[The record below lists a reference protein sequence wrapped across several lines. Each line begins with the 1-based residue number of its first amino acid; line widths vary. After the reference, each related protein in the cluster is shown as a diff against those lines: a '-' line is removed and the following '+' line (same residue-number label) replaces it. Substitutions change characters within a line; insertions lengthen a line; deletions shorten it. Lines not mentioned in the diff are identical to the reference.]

1 VTTGQQSRRLGRI
14 WLPVVVAS
22 GCLACSGEDSGD
34 GEPDYSYTGNGGA
47 LGGAGSGSTSGNGG
61 ASDNAGNGGAP
72 GGVGGGGSSGNGG
85 ESGNAGGGG
94 APGGAGSGGSS
105 GNEGGG
111 GGGAP
116 SGGSGGTT
124 SDGLKPYATWYSALD
139 DANGPILGF
148 TFPPVLP
155 LMNATVRQIAHVS
168 LGGSRIR
175 IKLSNRYGVTPLAF
189 AKVRVASSLTKG
201 AIDGGTDTAV
211 TFGGATSVTIDAGK
225 DVWGDPIDFAVD
237 SRGDVAVSAYVPGTA
252 DVATEHRFAQR
263 TNYVTLGDSTS
274 SPDVT
279 ATAQTITA
287 GYWLEEVDIFRSNP
301 VNVIVGFGDSITDG
315 NGSTADAN
323 LRYPDQLSRLALA
336 SNASQPEL
344 SVVNAGI
351 GGNRWLHDGLGPK
364 ASGRFARDALAVT
377 GVSHV
382 VILLGIND
390 IGFSIFSAAEAA
402 SAADIIAAITSATRS
417 AQAAHLK
424 VFLGTLLP
432 FAGSLYYTTDGDAK
446 RSAVNDWIRSKTV
459 GDGFFDF
466 DQLLRDPADPTKYAA
481 SYDSG
486 DHLHPNDTG
495 YAVMAKAID
504 LPKLR

>member
-1 VTTGQQSRRLGRI
+1 
-14 WLPVVVAS
+14 
-22 GCLACSGEDSGD
+22 
-34 GEPDYSYTGNGGA
+34 
-47 LGGAGSGSTSGNGG
+47 
-61 ASDNAGNGGAP
+61 
-72 GGVGGGGSSGNGG
+72 
-85 ESGNAGGGG
+85 
-94 APGGAGSGGSS
+94 
-105 GNEGGG
+105 
-111 GGGAP
+111 
-116 SGGSGGTT
+116 
-124 SDGLKPYATWYSALD
+124 
-139 DANGPILGF
+139 
-148 TFPPVLP
+148 
-155 LMNATVRQIAHVS
+155 MNATVRQIAHVS

-175 IKLSNRYGVTPLAF
+175 IKLSNRYGVATLAF

-225 DVWGDPIDFAVD
+225 DVWSDPIDFAVD
-237 SRGDVAVSAYVPGTA
+237 YSGDVAVSAYVPGTA

-263 TNYVTLGDSTS
+263 TNYMSIGDSAS

-279 ATAQTITA
+279 AMAQTITA
-287 GYWLEEVDIFRSNP
+287 GYWLEEIDIFRSNP

-336 SNASQPEL
+336 SNALQPEL

-390 IGFSIFSAAEAA
+390 IGFSIFSAAEEV
-402 SAADIIAAITSATRS
+402 SAADIIAAITSAARS

-446 RSAVNDWIRSKTV
+446 RGAVNDWIRSKAV

-486 DHLHPNDTG
+486 DHLHPNDAG

-504 LPKLR
+504 LAKLR